1 MILAHWHRLK
11 QAQIAPVVTDVEFV
25 TSAGFD
31 TDNNTTHTLTGLQSG
46 DFVLLQQT
54 ADAGDP
60 TLHTGWTNIDLCSAT
75 IDIRWSYRFST
86 GTSVSFTADDRESA
100 VMAAF
105 RNVNQSTPFDVTPTS
120 NFTVGSGTSKT
131 PSSITTVTDKCMIV
145 VGIGI
150 DDVDQTSAT
159 ISTGYTTATSVYG
172 GDTGGGSDGATT
184 IVIYKTQTS
193 AGTESPS
200 TISWSASEAS
210 ATETIALRP
219 A

>member
-11 QAQIAPVVTDVEFV
+11 QAQIPPVVSEDIEFV
-25 TSAGFD
+25 TSAGYST
-31 TDNNTTHTLTGLQSG
+31 TDGSTHTLTGLQSG

-60 TLHTGWTNIDLCSAT
+60 TLLTGWTNIDLCSAS
-75 IDIRWSYRFST
+75 IDVRWSYQFST

-105 RNVNQSTPFDVTPTS
+105 RNVNATTPFDVTPTS
-120 NFTVGSGTSKT
+120 NFAVGTTTSKT
-131 PSSITTVTDKCMIV
+131 PSSITTVTDGCMIV

-150 DDVDQTSAT
+150 DDVDETSAT
-159 ISTGYTTATSVYG
+159 ISTGYTTATSVFG
-172 GDTGGGSDGATT
+172 GNTTNSNGATT

-193 AGTESPS
+193 SGTESPS
-200 TISWSASEAS
+200 AISWSNTESS